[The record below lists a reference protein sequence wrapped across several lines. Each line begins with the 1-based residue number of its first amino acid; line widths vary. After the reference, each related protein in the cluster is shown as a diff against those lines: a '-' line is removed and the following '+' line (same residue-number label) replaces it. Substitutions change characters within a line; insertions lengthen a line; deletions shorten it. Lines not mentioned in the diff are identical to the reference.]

1 MRDMLTVEHI
11 LNISNNSD
19 RLIIKKLIEGIKMDE
34 IAQECF
40 LSENGVKYRI
50 KRILQEC
57 NISGKDELIK
67 LCKTFLLNK

>member
-1 MRDMLTVEHI
+1 
-11 LNISNNSD
+11 
-19 RLIIKKLIEGIKMDE
+19 MDE

-57 NISGKDELIK
+57 NICGKDELIK
-67 LCKTFLLNK
+67 LCKIFLLNK